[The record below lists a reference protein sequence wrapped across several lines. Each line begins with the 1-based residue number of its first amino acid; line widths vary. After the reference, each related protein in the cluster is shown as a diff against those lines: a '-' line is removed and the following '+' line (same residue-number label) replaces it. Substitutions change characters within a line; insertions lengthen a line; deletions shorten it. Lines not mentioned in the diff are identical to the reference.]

1 MMEEELK
8 DYLIESEYSLSSF
21 FRCVGSNGADDA
33 AAERAEGSWNRTIEH
48 FFAAKAGP
56 ADAW

>member
-1 MMEEELK
+1 MMDEELK
-8 DYLIESEYSLSSF
+8 DYLIELSIHF
-21 FRCVGSNGADDA
+21 IVFRCVGSNRADDA
-33 AAERAEGSWNRTIEH
+33 AAERAEGSWNRTSH